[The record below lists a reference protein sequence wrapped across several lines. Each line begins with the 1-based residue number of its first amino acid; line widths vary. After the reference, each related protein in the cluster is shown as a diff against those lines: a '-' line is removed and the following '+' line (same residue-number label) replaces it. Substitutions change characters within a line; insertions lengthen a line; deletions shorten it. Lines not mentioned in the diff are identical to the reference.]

1 MKVERK
7 GNVYRKQSWLKEHEN
22 LVVIV
27 SVVVMAYLALALAFI
42 LQEVYM
48 NEELSE
54 IKIDIHNKYCE
65 LVKNDTD
72 IHKTISGILDL
83 LGDMRKEITS
93 LRTDVDKLI
102 ENNNGGKRYG
112 RTA

>member
-1 MKVERK
+1 
-7 GNVYRKQSWLKEHEN
+7 
-22 LVVIV
+22 
-27 SVVVMAYLALALAFI
+27 
-42 LQEVYM
+42 M

-54 IKIDIHNKYCE
+54 IKMDIHNKYCE

-72 IHKTISGILDL
+72 IESTISGILDL
-83 LGDMRKEITS
+83 LGDMRKEIKS

-102 ENNNGGKRYG
+102 ENNNGGKCYG

>member
-54 IKIDIHNKYCE
+54 IKTDIHNE
-65 LVKNDTD
+65 TD
-72 IHKTISGILDL
+72 IQKAISGILDL
-83 LGDMRKEITS
+83 LGDMREEMKS

>member
-1 MKVERK
+1 
-7 GNVYRKQSWLKEHEN
+7 
-22 LVVIV
+22 
-27 SVVVMAYLALALAFI
+27 
-42 LQEVYM
+42 M

-54 IKIDIHNKYCE
+54 IKTDIHNE
-65 LVKNDTD
+65 TD
-72 IHKTISGILDL
+72 IQKAISGILDL
-83 LGDMRKEITS
+83 LGDMREEMKS